1 MCVCVCVRVRVCVC
15 VRVRVCA
22 CVYTPGSDK
31 ESLVPKQAHGL
42 FQQGAFAGS
51 LVGVGRA

>member
-1 MCVCVCVRVRVCVC
+1 MCVCVCVCV
-15 VRVRVCA
+15 

>member
-1 MCVCVCVRVRVCVC
+1 MCVCV
-15 VRVRVCA
+15 